1 MYQVFIGYVP
11 LPIAPAKIDTVY
23 PNRNETISLINGE
36 QINILKSPGLVEVS
50 FDFLIPHQSY
60 PFTTFA
66 GSLANSI
73 TGALGSLSSLA
84 NTALSSGILEYLK
97 YLKTSKEPT
106 YLVIVRL
113 GEGLTMTTATT
124 NAVLKVSL
132 EDYTIKEDAEEYGL
146 DTCVS
151 VLFKEYRPYSTKILS
166 DDGNII
172 KKRG

>member
-1 MYQVFIGYVP
+1 MYQVFIGYMP
-11 LPIAPAKIDTVY
+11 LPIAPARIETVY
-23 PNRNETISLINGE
+23 PNRNETVSLISGE
-36 QINILKSPGLVEVS
+36 EINILKSPGLTEIS

-66 GSLANSI
+66 GSMANAV

-84 NTALSSGILEYLK
+84 NTALNSGMLEYLE

-113 GEGLTMTTATT
+113 GEGLTMTNAN

-132 EDYTIKEDAEEYGL
+132 EDYTIIEDAEEYGL

-151 VLFKEYRPYSTKILS
+151 VYFKEYRPYTTKIL
-166 DDGNII
+166 DNKGKII
-172 KKRG
+172 AKRG